1 MMEKREK
8 VLGVI
13 PARWHSSRFPGK
25 PLVDIGGKPMIQH
38 VYERAC
44 EAKLIDDVVIAT
56 DDERIEHAVAGFGG
70 IALMTGS
77 DISTG
82 TDRVAEVAKR
92 YQHDIILNIQGDEPL
107 ITPGMLDDLVGA
119 LLENPNIP
127 VATPVKPITA
137 YDELIDTTFARI
149 VMTKDRNILYFTRS
163 VIPFARDV
171 ARQPEWIENHAYY
184 RHVGIYCF
192 RREFLLRFVEME
204 QSSLEIAE
212 RLEQLRILENGYPIR
227 GVLTTYTPH
236 SVDTPEDLE
245 TVREKYFRLHAES
258 KPQEAQ

>member
-1 MMEKREK
+1 
-8 VLGVI
+8 
-13 PARWHSSRFPGK
+13 
-25 PLVDIGGKPMIQH
+25 MIQH
-38 VYERAC
+38 VYERSR

-56 DDERIEHAVAGFGG
+56 DDERIANAVSGFGG
-70 IALMTGS
+70 NAVMTGT

-92 YQHDIILNIQGDEPL
+92 YHHGIVLNIQGDEPL
-107 ITPGMLDDLVGA
+107 ITPGMLDDLVRA
-119 LLENPNIP
+119 LLENPDIP
-127 VATPVKPITA
+127 VATPVKPITE

-149 VMTKDRNILYFTRS
+149 VMTKDKNILYFTRS

-171 ARQPEWIENHAYY
+171 TEKSEWLQKHAYY

-192 RREFLLRFVEME
+192 RREFLLRYVLME

-212 RLEQLRILENGYPIR
+212 QLEQLRILENGYPIR

-245 TVREKYFRLHAES
+245 TVRKKFFLLHTGANAR
-258 KPQEAQ
+258 EAQKHITQR